1 MPVRI
6 LLRGHVQEE
15 KFVDPFVRDENRK
28 NGGIFKLEK
37 LNKIGYV
44 IMNKAAVSLK
54 CLHQFALGL
63 QSLWHFSGA
72 FLYSAFY

>member
-15 KFVDPFVRDENRK
+15 KFVNPSVRDENRK
-28 NGGIFKLEK
+28 NGGIFKLKK
-37 LNKIGYV
+37 LNKIRYV
-44 IMNKAAVSLK
+44 IANKAAVSLK

-63 QSLWHFSGA
+63 QSL
-72 FLYSAFY
+72 